1 MSHDP
6 GGRGNLVQVIL
17 TWVYIGCMPQA
28 TTPGQSHG
36 SSSPATIVDEAWATD
51 LFGSLASAVIALKR
65 RSGDAEAGGRAFMLG
80 HIAALAPVRATDV
93 AEHVGLDLSTVSR
106 HLKALEDAGYVR
118 RSPDPDDRRAAL
130 LELSATGRDLL
141 ETTTRAR
148 TALLA
153 RVTTDW
159 SRDDLDDL
167 TRLLNRLARELE
179 NL

>member
-1 MSHDP
+1 
-6 GGRGNLVQVIL
+6 
-17 TWVYIGCMPQA
+17 MPQA
-28 TTPGQSHG
+28 TTQG
-36 SSSPATIVDEAWATD
+36 STSAPVGDEAWAAD
-51 LFGSLASAVIALKR
+51 LFAALATAVISLKR

-130 LELSATGRDLL
+130 LELSATGHDLL
-141 ETTTRAR
+141 ESTTRAR

-153 RVTTDW
+153 QVTTDW
-159 SRDDLDDL
+159 SRADLADL

>member
-1 MSHDP
+1 
-6 GGRGNLVQVIL
+6 
-17 TWVYIGCMPQA
+17 MPQA
-28 TTPGQSHG
+28 TNQR
-36 SSSPATIVDEAWATD
+36 SSSAPLVDEAWAVD
-51 LFGSLASAVIALKR
+51 LFSSLATAVISLKR
-65 RSGDAEAGGRAFMLG
+65 RTGDPEASGRAFMLG
-80 HIAALAPVRATDV
+80 HIDKLAPVRATDV

-130 LELSATGRDLL
+130 LELSETGRDLL
-141 ETTTRAR
+141 ESTTRAR

-153 RVTTDW
+153 QVTADW
-159 SRDDLDDL
+159 PREDLTNL